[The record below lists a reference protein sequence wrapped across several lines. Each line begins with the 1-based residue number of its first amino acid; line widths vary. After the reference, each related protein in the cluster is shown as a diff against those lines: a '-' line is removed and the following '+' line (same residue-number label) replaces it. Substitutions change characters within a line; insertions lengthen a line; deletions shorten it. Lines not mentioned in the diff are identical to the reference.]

1 MEDAVKRPLDAAVIR
16 TPWWEDLRRCVEGEW
31 TPSRWEGW
39 NHPVAGESRCIYD
52 YYVTAGPKMWD

>member
-1 MEDAVKRPLDAAVIR
+1 VEEANQRPLDAAVIR

-39 NHPVAGESRCIYD
+39 NHPVAGELIGFPQVSWA
-52 YYVTAGPKMWD
+52 VTDDLW